1 MLLADP
7 RGTALSHGDPDGFTT
22 DPNNMGLKKQF
33 PENQYWL
40 TDGSAT
46 FQIDV
51 WLR

>member
-33 PENQYWL
+33 PENQY
-40 TDGSAT
+40 
-46 FQIDV
+46 
-51 WLR
+51 